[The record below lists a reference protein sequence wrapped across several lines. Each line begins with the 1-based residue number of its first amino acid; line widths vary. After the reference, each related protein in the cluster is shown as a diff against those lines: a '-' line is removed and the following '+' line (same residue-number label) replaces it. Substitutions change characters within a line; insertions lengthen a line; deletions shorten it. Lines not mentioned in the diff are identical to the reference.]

1 MNKIIKVDRV
11 QSVSEAIQLEK
22 VGANII
28 GVSLSKN
35 ARFNDNRNITLN
47 TAFSIGQSLT
57 NAKYAIEVDFN
68 WELKRIVKLA
78 KELRVDFIQP
88 NDHNIPDAKYIR
100 ALAAEGIQIIYPHIE
115 VSHNSDPSWILSRF
129 EGKKQLNAAYFQL
142 DIFSDYSDDAWQFIK
157 YESPEYPEEIQIDD
171 INRLAEQWSLLLCF
185 NYTEG
190 NIIEILDTFSSAKG
204 VSFVLA
210 DSVKWSFHYFDY
222 LTCEKIIRQLQK
234 IRR

>member
-68 WELKRIVKLA
+68 WELKRVVKLA

-88 NDHNIPDAKYIR
+88 NDHNIPDAKYIGINIENVY
-100 ALAAEGIQIIYPHIE
+100 EGIKFS
-115 VSHNSDPSWILSRF
+115 VTNS
-129 EGKKQLNAAYFQL
+129 
-142 DIFSDYSDDAWQFIK
+142 
-157 YESPEYPEEIQIDD
+157 
-171 INRLAEQWSLLLCF
+171 
-185 NYTEG
+185 
-190 NIIEILDTFSSAKG
+190 
-204 VSFVLA
+204 
-210 DSVKWSFHYFDY
+210 
-222 LTCEKIIRQLQK
+222 
-234 IRR
+234 